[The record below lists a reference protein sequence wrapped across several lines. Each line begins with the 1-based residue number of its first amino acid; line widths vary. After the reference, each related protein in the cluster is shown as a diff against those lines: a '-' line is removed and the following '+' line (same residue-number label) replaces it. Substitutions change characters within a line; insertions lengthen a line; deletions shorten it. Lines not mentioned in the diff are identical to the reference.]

1 MIIAVTGHRDIVIY
15 DKLIEEVNAFFLQML
30 EKHKSII
37 LLSALADGA
46 DQLVANCSL
55 KHQNIALEVPLPM
68 EKEAYLETLIN
79 KENFLTLQKE
89 ARHTFVVPK
98 ECEHPYEN
106 LGHYL
111 VDNSDVLLA
120 LWDGMYNAKKGGTS
134 DVVAYA
140 KSINQKLVIVP
151 VKRNFIGDV

>member
-1 MIIAVTGHRDIVIY
+1 MTIAVTGHRDIVI
-15 DKLIEEVNAFFLQML
+15 DEKLKEAVDAFFVQML
-30 EKHKSII
+30 EEHKSII

-46 DQLVANCSL
+46 DQLVANCTL
-55 KHQNIALEVPLPM
+55 KYQNIDLKVPLPM

-79 KENFLTLQKE
+79 KENFLTLLQE
-89 ARHTFVVPK
+89 AKSSYVIAKR
-98 ECEHPYEN
+98 CENTYEN

-120 LWDGMYNAKKGGTS
+120 LWDGTYNAKQGGTS

-140 KSINQKLVIVP
+140 KSKNHTVVHLLS
-151 VKRNFIGDV
+151 KRKNN